1 MIRKARI
8 GDIKQL
14 HSLIKCCS
22 EKGEMLPRSVNQLY
36 EGIRDFFVF
45 EQDGQVVACAALH
58 IAWEDLAEI
67 RSVAVSEQYR
77 SKGLGTELVDACI
90 EEARQFDVTRI
101 FVLTNKPDY
110 FKKFQFQ
117 EIAKEALPH
126 KIWHECINCPKFP
139 DCDEVPLLRTLK

>member
-8 GDIKQL
+8 GDIKRM
-14 HSLIKCCS
+14 HALINHFAD
-22 EKGEMLPRSVNQLY
+22 KGEMLPRSINQLY
-36 EGIRDFFVF
+36 ETIRDFFVF
-45 EQDGQVVACAALH
+45 EDDGQVVACAALH
-58 IAWEDLAEI
+58 ITWEDLAEI
-67 RSVAVSEQYR
+67 KSVAVDEQYR
-77 SKGLGTELVDACI
+77 SKGIGAKLVDACI
-90 EEARQFDVTRI
+90 EEAKQFDVTRI

>member
-8 GDIKQL
+8 GDIKRM
-14 HSLIKCCS
+14 HALINHFAD
-22 EKGEMLPRSVNQLY
+22 KGEMLPRSINQLY
-36 EGIRDFFVF
+36 ETIRDFFVF
-45 EQDGQVVACAALH
+45 EHDGQVVACAALH
-58 IAWEDLAEI
+58 ITWEDLAEI
-67 RSVAVSEQYR
+67 KSVAVDEQYR
-77 SKGLGTELVDACI
+77 SKGIGAKLINACI
-90 EEARQFDVTRI
+90 EEAKQFDVTRI